1 LTESNGYLTLYFDV
15 NDIAMSNVKILELS
29 LKIVGT
35 QNLKLKRVKGYYEK
49 FSPLEALE
57 MVKNAI
63 MKRIV

>member
-1 LTESNGYLTLYFDV
+1 
-15 NDIAMSNVKILELS
+15 MSNVKILELS